1 MRSTL
6 PFSVASPL
14 VCFENVDAL
23 RLRTRHAVSLRR
35 RAERLLAAVVV
46 SAGQVAFAADSEAF
60 RRGEAASRGSPIC
73 SCLCTAIFIAI
84 FRTSGVGWGLSI
96 GTALLPGVFGWF
108 VWRDRGLGTGI
119 RVFALV
125 LALLQ
130 VGALVL
136 GIAAAVFIPNYLKY
150 QQRAAA
156 AGTAQAGPGDRG
168 PVAAELNDPD
178 DTLGLHPLGAVTS
191 TPPGAKVFVDGQL
204 VGVTPLKRRFD
215 AGKRAAV
222 RLEADGHFP
231 ETHAVEPN
239 TNEHVA
245 LDVTLRAAAVVEVS
259 SEPPGA
265 TAYVDGGVAVRATP
279 GTTGP
284 LEAGPTE
291 IVVAHPGYVAERR
304 VVDLVS
310 GPNPLWVELARGAKV
325 TVSSSPPGARVRLD
339 GALLGVTPLDVYL
352 PKKGKHALE
361 LSLEPLTPVKRVL
374 TGAKDG
380 QKLRL
385 TLVDQPLLA
394 AERRVA
400 KARAAYDKANQAL
413 ERAQR
418 GLEAKP
424 SPGLERQLAAAEQ
437 DMQRAAAAFEKAED
451 ELRALRAT
459 RPPPPPE
466 DEKR

>member
-1 MRSTL
+1 M
-6 PFSVASPL
+6 
-14 VCFENVDAL
+14 
-23 RLRTRHAVSLRR
+23 SLCR
-35 RAERLLAAVVV
+35 RAERLLAAAVCF
-46 SAGQVAFAADSEAF
+46 AGAVALGAGDSEAL
-60 RRGEAASRGSPIC
+60 RRGEAAGRGSPIC

-125 LALLQ
+125 LAILQ
-130 VGALVL
+130 VGALLL
-136 GIAAAVFIPNYLKY
+136 GIVAAIALPNYLRFKE
-150 QQRAAA
+150 RAAA
-156 AGTAQAGPGDRG
+156 AQTAPAAQDGTGDRG
-168 PVAAELNDPD
+168 PVATELNDPD
-178 DTLGLHPLGAVTS
+178 DTLGLHPLGSVTS
-191 TPPGAKVFVDGQL
+191 KPSGAKVFVDGQPA
-204 VGVTPLKRRFD
+204 GVTPLKRRFD
-215 AGKRAAV
+215 AGKRTTV
-222 RLEADGHFP
+222 RVEADGHFP
-231 ETHAVEPN
+231 ETRVVEPN

-245 LDVTLRAAAVVEVS
+245 LAVALRAAAVVEVS

-291 IVVAHPGYVAERR
+291 LVVAHPGYVAERR

-310 GPNPLWVELARGAKV
+310 GSNPLWVELARGAKV

-352 PKKGKHALE
+352 PKKGKHTLE

-380 QKLRL
+380 QKLRV

-413 ERAQR
+413 ERAQH

-424 SPGLERQLAAAEQ
+424 SVALERQLAAAEQ

-459 RPPPPPE
+459 RPPPPPQN
-466 DEKR
+466 DAH